1 MIRKKRG
8 HRLIRNLFATC
19 LLVATVGFLLGCWR
33 YGGPEGFLKRA
44 QIALASQRS
53 HPLLVPTPLPVSFRQ
68 QAAAAMAAPIVHSTV
83 VLLPTVTPTPP
94 IAAPALTTT
103 VALTTEEPLSASL
116 SVLDANTELTSTVTV
131 VPPTPVPTPTPLFA
145 PAADFVELTGL
156 HHYWQTWN
164 NCGPATLAMQLSYF
178 GTIVDQSVTGAA
190 LRSHEDDKNVMPEE
204 LAAYARSQGYAAHVM
219 INGKADQL
227 RLLLSN
233 GIPVLVETWLEDQPN
248 DGMGHYRLLVGY
260 DHAARQWFAYDSY
273 DQHNLRNP
281 DPNGPY
287 RGIQFDYAEFDALWK
302 VFNHTYVLIYP
313 PEKRELVANI
323 LGSELDP
330 AQMWQNALGTTQA
343 AASSY
348 PEDPYHWFNLGT
360 VLAMLGR
367 YEEAATVYDR
377 ARQLGLP
384 WRMLWYQF
392 GPFEAYYETGRYQEV
407 VALSEATLATTTSI
421 EELHYWRGQ
430 GLAALGNRVEAESAW
445 QRALALNPRYAPAQ
459 AASAYAAP

>member
-8 HRLIRNLFATC
+8 HRLIRNLFAT
-19 LLVATVGFLLGCWR
+19 LVVFATAGFLLGSWR
-33 YGGPEGFLKRA
+33 YGGPEGLLKRA

-68 QAAAAMAAPIVHSTV
+68 QAEAAMAAPIIHSTV

-94 IAAPALTTT
+94 IIAQELTTT
-103 VALTTEEPLSASL
+103 LALTAEDA
-116 SVLDANTELTSTVTV
+116 LDAELPLLEATDSLTGTATAI
-131 VPPTPVPTPTPLFA
+131 PPTPEPTPTPLFA
-145 PAADFVELTGL
+145 PAADFVELTGIR
-156 HHYWQTWN
+156 HYWQTWN
-164 NCGPATLAMQLSYF
+164 NCGPATLAMYLSYF
-178 GTIVDQSVTGAA
+178 GTVLDQSVPGAA
-190 LRSHEDDKNVMPEE
+190 IRSHEDDKNVMPEE
-204 LAAYARSQGYAAHVM
+204 LAAYARGQGYAAHVM
-219 INGKADQL
+219 VNGKAEQL

-248 DGMGHYRLLVGY
+248 DGMGHYRLLIGY
-260 DHAARQWFAYDSY
+260 DHPARQWFAYDTY
-273 DQHNLRNP
+273 DQHSLRNP

-287 RGIQFDYAEFDALWK
+287 RGIQFDYDEFESLWK

-313 PEKRELVANI
+313 PEQSTLVANI

-343 AASSY
+343 AASSH
-348 PEDPYHWFNLGT
+348 PEDPYHWFNLGS
-360 VLAMLGR
+360 VLSMLGR

-407 VALSEATLATTTSI
+407 VALSEATLATTSSI

-430 GLAALGNRVEAESAW
+430 GLAALGNRVEAEKSW

-459 AASAYAAP
+459 AASAHAAP